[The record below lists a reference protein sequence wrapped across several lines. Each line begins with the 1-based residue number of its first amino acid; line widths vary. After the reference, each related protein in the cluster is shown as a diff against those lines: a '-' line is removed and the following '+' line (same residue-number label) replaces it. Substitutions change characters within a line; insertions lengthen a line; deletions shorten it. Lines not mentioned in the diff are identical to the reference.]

1 MGSTSGAAG
10 LKWQAWLNQEYAV
23 SDMTAFREEI
33 RGWLEENCPAS
44 MRTPMPADESPGGGR
59 RAVFKNPDTK
69 VWMER
74 MAERGFTVPMWPKEY
89 GGGGLSKEENQ
100 VLGEELRRINARPAH
115 VGMGIS
121 MIGPAL
127 LEFGTEEQ
135 KQQHLPKIAR
145 GEIWWCQGYSEPGA
159 GSDLAS
165 LRTSAVEDGD
175 EYVINGQKIWTSGAD
190 HADWIFCLVRTDP
203 DASKH
208 DGITFILFDMD
219 QPGITVKPILL
230 ISGLSPFCETFFDN
244 ARASKSQVVSVPG
257 KGWTVAKR
265 LLQYER
271 TSIGGIGGGGGQK
284 QATLEELA
292 ADYLGVADGKIAD
305 SDIRANILRHRMN
318 DRAYGIT
325 LRRSVEETASGK
337 APGAVSS
344 MFKYYGTEQNKRRYE
359 LMLDMMGTRGLGTV
373 LSESNPFSGSE
384 LDTTRGWLRSK
395 ANSIEGGTSE
405 VQLNIIAKRV
415 LGLPD

>member
-1 MGSTSGAAG
+1 M
-10 LKWQAWLNQEYAV
+10 
-23 SDMTAFREEI
+23 SDLTGFREEV

-59 RAVFKNPDTK
+59 RAVWKNPDAK
-69 VWMER
+69 VWLER
-74 MAERGFTVPMWPKEY
+74 MAERGYTVPMWPKDY
-89 GGGGLSKEENQ
+89 GGAGLTKEENQ
-100 VLGEELRRINARPAH
+100 VFGEEMRRINARPAH

-127 LEFGTEEQ
+127 LEFGTDVQ
-135 KQQHLPKIAR
+135 KAEHLPKIAR
-145 GEIWWCQGYSEPGA
+145 GEIWWCQGYSEPNA

-175 EYVINGQKIWTSGAD
+175 EYIINGQKIWTSGAD

-203 DASKH
+203 DAPKH
-208 DGITFILFDMD
+208 EGITFILFDMAS
-219 QPGITVKPILL
+219 PGVTVKPIQL

-244 ARASKSQVVSVPG
+244 VRASRNQVVSEVG

-271 TSIGGIGGGGGQK
+271 TSIGGIGGGSQRA
-284 QATLEELA
+284 ATLEEVA
-292 ADYLGVADGKIAD
+292 ADYVGLENGRIADGAV
-305 SDIRANILRHRMN
+305 RAGIVRHRMN
-318 DRAYGIT
+318 DRAYQIT
-325 LRRSVEETASGK
+325 MRRSVEESASGK

-344 MFKYYGTEQNKRRYE
+344 MFKYYGTEQNKRRFE
-359 LMLDMMGTRGLGTV
+359 LMLDMMGTKSLGTV
-373 LSESNPFSGSE
+373 AAGDNPFSGYE
-384 LDTTRGWLRSK
+384 LETTRGWLRSK

>member
-1 MGSTSGAAG
+1 MSD
-10 LKWQAWLNQEYAV
+10 LN
-23 SDMTAFREEI
+23 AFREEV

-59 RAVFKNPDTK
+59 RAVYKNPDTK
-69 VWMER
+69 VWMDR

-89 GGGGLSKEENQ
+89 GGAGLSKEENM

-135 KQQHLPKIAR
+135 KQEHLPKIAR

-203 DASKH
+203 DVPKH
-208 DGITFILFDMD
+208 DGITFVLFDMD
-219 QPGITVKPILL
+219 QPGVTVKPILL
-230 ISGLSPFCETFFDN
+230 ISGLSPFCETFFDD

-271 TSIGGIGGGGGQK
+271 TMIGGIGGGSQK

-292 ADYLGVADGKIAD
+292 ADYVGLADGKLAD
-305 SDIRANILRHRMN
+305 SALRENILRHRMN
-318 DRAYGIT
+318 DRAYSFSIK
-325 LRRSVEETASGK
+325 RSVEETKSGK
-337 APGAVSS
+337 APGAESS

-359 LMLDMMGTRGLGTV
+359 LMLDMMGTRSLGTV
-373 LSESNPFSGSE
+373 TDANPFAGNE

>member
-1 MGSTSGAAG
+1 
-10 LKWQAWLNQEYAV
+10 V
-23 SDMTAFREEI
+23 SNLTAFREEVST
-33 RGWLEENCPAS
+33 WLEANCPDS
-44 MRTPMPADESPGGGR
+44 MRKAMPADEYPGGGR
-59 RAVFKNPDTK
+59 RATYKNPETK
-69 VWMER
+69 LWLDR

-89 GGGGLSKEENQ
+89 GGAGLTKEQNQ
-100 VLGEELRRINARPAH
+100 VLAEELRRINARPAH

-127 LEFGTEEQ
+127 LEFGTEAQ
-135 KQQHLPKIAR
+135 KLEHLPKIAR
-145 GEIWWCQGYSEPGA
+145 GEIWWCQGYSEPNA

-175 EYVINGQKIWTSGAD
+175 EYIINGQKVWTSGAD
-190 HADWIFCLVRTDP
+190 NADWIFCLVRTDP
-203 DASKH
+203 EASKH
-208 DGITFILFDMD
+208 DGITFVLFDMAG
-219 QPGITVKPILL
+219 PGITVKPILL

-244 ARASKSQVVSVPG
+244 ARASKSQVVSEVG

-271 TSIGGIGGGGGQK
+271 TSIGGIGGGGQRV
-284 QATLEELA
+284 ASLEEVA
-292 ADYLGVADGKIAD
+292 SDYVGRENGRIAD
-305 SDIRANILRHRMN
+305 TAVRSAVTRHRMN
-318 DRAYGIT
+318 DRAYQIT
-325 LRRSVEETASGK
+325 MHRSMEESASGK

-359 LMLDMMGTRGLGTV
+359 LLLDMMGTRSLGTV
-373 LSESNPFSGSE
+373 DARDNLFSGYE